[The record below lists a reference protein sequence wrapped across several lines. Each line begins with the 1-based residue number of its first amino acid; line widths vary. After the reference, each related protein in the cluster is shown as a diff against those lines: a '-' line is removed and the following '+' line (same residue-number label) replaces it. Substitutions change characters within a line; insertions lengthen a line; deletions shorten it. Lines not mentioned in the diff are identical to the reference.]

1 MSTISLKN
9 VSLEFPIFNAQKLS
23 LRNAIIDTLGGSFTK
38 QKNSIPIVKALD
50 GISFE
55 TAPGDRIGLIGHNGS
70 GKSTLLRLLSGIY
83 SLTSG
88 SMKIEGSISTLFGT
102 AVGLNEE
109 MTGNENL
116 FLSSLIFTGD
126 YKKTKDSLEEL
137 ALFTELGN
145 YLQLP
150 MRTYSEGMKM
160 RIGFAAATNFS
171 PDILLID
178 EVFGAGDKSFS
189 EKSSK
194 RVETLIHGSNT
205 LFFASHS
212 DDLIKKFCN
221 KAIWMSKGKIVE
233 FDKVQKVLKKYNST
247 I

>member
-1 MSTISLKN
+1 MSTVSLKN

-23 LRNAIIDTLGGSFTK
+23 LRNVIVDTLGGVFDR
-38 QKNSIPIVKALD
+38 QKNSVPIVRALD
-50 GISFE
+50 NISFNTE
-55 TAPGDRIGLIGHNGS
+55 PGDRIGLIGHNGS
-70 GKSTLLRLLSGIY
+70 GKSTLLRLLAGIY
-83 SLTSG
+83 YPTSG
-88 SMKIEGSISTLFGT
+88 AMKIDGSISTLFGT

-116 FLSSLIFTGD
+116 FLSSLIFTGN
-126 YKKTKDSLEEL
+126 YKKTKDSLEKL

-150 MRTYSEGMKM
+150 IRTYSEGMKM

-178 EVFGAGDKSFS
+178 EVFGAGDKHFA

-194 RVETLIHGSNT
+194 RVEDLIHGSNT

-212 DDLIKKFCN
+212 NDLIKKFCN
-221 KAIWMSKGKIVE
+221 KAIWMSKGKVVE
-233 FDKVQKVLKKYNST
+233 FDKIEKVLKKYNST
-247 I
+247 E

>member
-9 VSLEFPIFNAQKLS
+9 VSLEFPVFNAQKLS
-23 LRNAIIDTLGGSFTK
+23 LRNVIVDTLGGVFDRK
-38 QKNSIPIVKALD
+38 KNSVPIVRALD
-50 GISFE
+50 NISFE
-55 TAPGDRIGLIGHNGS
+55 TKPGDRIGLIGHNGS
-70 GKSTLLRLLSGIY
+70 GKSTLLRLLAGIY
-83 SLTSG
+83 YPTDGSL
-88 SMKIEGSISTLFGT
+88 KIQGSISTLFGT

-116 FLSSLIFTGD
+116 FLSSLIFTGN
-126 YKKTKDSLEEL
+126 YKKTKESLEEL
-137 ALFTELGN
+137 AIFTELGN
-145 YLQLP
+145 YLPLP
-150 MRTYSEGMKM
+150 IRTYSEGMKM

-178 EVFGAGDKSFS
+178 EVFGAGDKHFA

-194 RVETLIHGSNT
+194 KVEDLIHNSNT

-233 FDKVQKVLKKYNST
+233 FGEVGKVLKKYNSAS
-247 I
+247 